1 MEEAEA
7 EARGQRVA
15 AQLLSWY
22 NDEVATS
29 MVAYA
34 ALGAGR
40 RIHILDTT
48 KVQVPLETAT
58 YEGRGVVKNDDGA
71 ALEVTNWRRGGRC
84 WTMPV

>member
-1 MEEAEA
+1 VKPSAGAKARQRRSRRAVKSDLEEA

-40 RIHILDTT
+40 RLHILDTT
-48 KVQVPLETAT
+48 KVQVMSQ
-58 YEGRGVVKNDDGA
+58 D
-71 ALEVTNWRRGGRC
+71 
-84 WTMPV
+84 